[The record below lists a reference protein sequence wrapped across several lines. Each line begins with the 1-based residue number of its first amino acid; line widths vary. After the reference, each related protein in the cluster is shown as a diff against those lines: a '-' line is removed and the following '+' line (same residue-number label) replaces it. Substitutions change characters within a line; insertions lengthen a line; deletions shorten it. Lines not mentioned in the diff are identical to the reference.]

1 MSYSISLSGH
11 GAAVDDVK
19 EVFENTV
26 RALRAV
32 TPEGASPVGGQAS
45 GSDPDGGQFSIAAGD
60 VVDIGEPADAGQDDQ
75 PDGESDPAAEA
86 PAGTEPSDDGAV
98 SG

>member
-45 GSDPDGGQFSIAAGD
+45 GSDPDDGQFSIAAGD
-60 VVDIGEPADAGQDDQ
+60 VADIGEPADAGEDDVVEVSTEVPASDADDQ
-75 PDGESDPAAEA
+75 AAEA
-86 PAGTEPSDDGAV
+86 
-98 SG
+98 

>member
-32 TPEGASPVGGQAS
+32 TPEGSSPVTGSAG
-45 GSDPDGGQFSIAAGD
+45 GSDPEGGSFTLSAIDVTDLEAEDTSSDEDQEEASGEALEDSEESGD
-60 VVDIGEPADAGQDDQ
+60 A
-75 PDGESDPAAEA
+75 
-86 PAGTEPSDDGAV
+86 
-98 SG
+98 